1 MVSSFFSLY
10 NKMRN
15 YIHVIDELLKIDIN
29 EMDPT
34 QLLEIIRKYREIVKF
49 LLLSIPSRSRPFE
62 PL

>member
-1 MVSSFFSLY
+1 
-10 NKMRN
+10 MRN
-15 YIHVIDELLKIDIN
+15 YIHVIDELSKIDIN

-49 LLLSIPSRSRPFE
+49 LILSTPSHSTPSE